1 MRFEL
6 NGDGNKRKQRKCQ
19 WKVFTKAIN
28 MSISRASLTTKTK
41 ISEQMNNNDAKIFE
55 YIYKN

>member
-55 YIYKN
+55 YL